1 MNRKALLGKALLEV
15 LAEFAVF
22 AALLFV
28 SAGTLLWPAGWAFI
42 ALFFSFALAIVLW
55 LAREDPE
62 LLAER
67 MSSPIQRGQPLWD
80 KVFVAAV
87 MVLFVAW
94 LILMPLD
101 AVRFGWSEVPG
112 WLQLYGSLGSRTLVL
127 HHVLD
132 LPGERVSGPGG
143 EATRGEGSERSEHW
157 PVPLR
162 EASYVCE
169 YVLVLPGERSAFR
182 FVVGSAAVRP
192 TIGSTR
198 LEDPFRRADA
208 GERTGRIRRVRT
220 GREIPTHP
228 PRLVSIRRIA

>member
-67 MSSPIQRGQPLWD
+67 MSSPMQSGQPLWD
-80 KVFVAAV
+80 KVFVVAV

-94 LILMPLD
+94 LIVMPLD
-101 AVRFGWSEVPG
+101 AVRFGYSEVPG
-112 WLQLYGSLGSRTLVL
+112 WLQIFGALGVVLSFYIMFLTFRENAYLAMVVKVQQERGQSVVSTGPYRYVRHPMYASTLLFFPGSALLLGSWWGLMFCTVLLGLLVWRIPL
-127 HHVLD
+127 EERMLENGLDGYNEYERDVRYRLIPHV
-132 LPGERVSGPGG
+132 
-143 EATRGEGSERSEHW
+143 W
-157 PVPLR
+157 
-162 EASYVCE
+162 
-169 YVLVLPGERSAFR
+169 
-182 FVVGSAAVRP
+182 
-192 TIGSTR
+192 
-198 LEDPFRRADA
+198 
-208 GERTGRIRRVRT
+208 
-220 GREIPTHP
+220 
-228 PRLVSIRRIA
+228 